1 MRRCPHP
8 QFNSFN
14 RGERMLEMVN
24 VTKNFGGFIALK
36 DVSLKVEEGE
46 LRGLIGPNGSGK
58 TTLFNVISGLLKPS
72 KGKIKFKGN
81 DISSLTP
88 DQICHLG
95 IARTF
100 QIPRPFRNMTVVE
113 NVMLGVMFG
122 DRSRERDAHD
132 PYQKACHC
140 LQLVGLQVN
149 ELTTPNELTAAGLR
163 RLELARAIA
172 TKPKLL
178 LADEFL
184 SGLNREEIDQSSK
197 TLRRI
202 RDEMGITI
210 IWIEHIMS
218 ALMNLVDRV
227 TVLNYGEKIAEGT
240 PHEVASNTNVIEA
253 YLGKETIHAAS
264 D

>member
-1 MRRCPHP
+1 
-8 QFNSFN
+8 
-14 RGERMLEMVN
+14 MLEIIE
-24 VTKNFGGFIALK
+24 VTKHFGGFTALNR
-36 DVSLKVEEGE
+36 VSLRIEEGE

-58 TTLFNVISGLLKPS
+58 TTLFNVISGVLKPS
-72 KGKIKFKGN
+72 SGVIKFLGHK
-81 DISSLTP
+81 ISSLSP

-100 QIPRPFRNMTVVE
+100 QIPRPFRNMTLLE

-122 DRSRERDAHD
+122 EGSKGKDDRDVYEEAEH
-132 PYQKACHC
+132 
-140 LQLVGLQVN
+140 LLLMVGLLARDQ
-149 ELTTPNELTAAGLR
+149 TTPNELTAAGLK

-184 SGLNREEIDQSSK
+184 SGLNQEEIDQASNI
-197 TLRRI
+197 LRKI

-210 IWIEHIMS
+210 LWIEHIMS
-218 ALMNLVDRV
+218 ALMNLADRV

-240 PHEVASNTNVIEA
+240 PKEISTDLNVIEA
-253 YLGKETIHAAS
+253 YLGKEAS
-264 D
+264 YAT

>member
-1 MRRCPHP
+1 
-8 QFNSFN
+8 
-14 RGERMLEMVN
+14 MLEIIE
-24 VTKNFGGFIALK
+24 VTKHFGGFTALNR
-36 DVSLKVEEGE
+36 VSLTIEEGE

-58 TTLFNVISGLLKPS
+58 TTLFNVISGVLKPS
-72 KGKIKFKGN
+72 SGVIKFLGHK
-81 DISSLTP
+81 ISSLSP

-100 QIPRPFRNMTVVE
+100 QIPRPFRNMTLLE

-122 DRSRERDAHD
+122 EGSKGKDDRDVYEEAKHF
-132 PYQKACHC
+132 
-140 LQLVGLQVN
+140 LLMVGLHAKDQ
-149 ELTTPNELTAAGLR
+149 TTPNELTAAGLK

-184 SGLNREEIDQSSK
+184 SGLNQEEIDQASNI
-197 TLRRI
+197 LRKI

-210 IWIEHIMS
+210 LWIEHIMS

-240 PHEVASNTNVIEA
+240 PKEISTDLNVIEA
-253 YLGKETIHAAS
+253 YLGKEAS
-264 D
+264 YAT

>member
-1 MRRCPHP
+1 MD
-8 QFNSFN
+8 
-14 RGERMLEMVN
+14 EKMLEMIN
-24 VTKNFGGFIALK
+24 VTKNFGGFTALK
-36 DVSLKVEEGE
+36 EVSVRLEEGE

-58 TTLFNVISGLLKPS
+58 TTLFNVISGVLKPN
-72 KGKIKFKGN
+72 KGIIKFQGN
-81 DISSLTP
+81 DISSLSP
-88 DQICHLG
+88 DKICHLG

-100 QIPRPFRNMTVVE
+100 QVPRPFRDMTVVE
-113 NVMLGVMFG
+113 NVMLGVIFG
-122 DRSRERDAHD
+122 ERIREKDTHA
-132 PYQKACHC
+132 PYREACHY
-140 LQLVGLQVN
+140 LQLVGLHVKDQ
-149 ELTTPNELTAAGLR
+149 TTPNELTAAGLK

-184 SGLNREEIDQSSK
+184 SGLNQEEIDQSSN

-202 RDEMGITI
+202 RDDMGITI

-240 PHEVASNTNVIEA
+240 PQDVAANVNVIEA
-253 YLGKETIHAAS
+253 YLGEETTHAAT

>member
-1 MRRCPHP
+1 M
-8 QFNSFN
+8 
-14 RGERMLEMVN
+14 EEKMLEIID
-24 VTKNFGGFIALK
+24 VTKYFGGFTALK
-36 DVSLKVEEGE
+36 EVSLKLEEGE

-58 TTLFNVISGLLKPS
+58 TTLFNVVSGVLKPNQ
-72 KGKIKFKGN
+72 GVIKFLAQ
-81 DISSLTP
+81 DISSLPP
-88 DQICHLG
+88 DKICHLG

-113 NVMLGVMFG
+113 NVVLGVIFG
-122 DRSRERDAHD
+122 ERIRGKDIRNPYVEAHT
-132 PYQKACHC
+132 Y
-140 LQLVGLQVN
+140 LQLVGLNVKDQ
-149 ELTTPNELTAAGLR
+149 TTPNELTAVGLK

-184 SGLNREEIDQSSK
+184 SGLNREEIDQSSSI
-197 TLRRI
+197 LRKI
-202 RDEMGITI
+202 RDEMGITV

-240 PHEVASNTNVIEA
+240 PQEVATDNNVIEA
-253 YLGKETIHAAS
+253 YLGKETSHVATDS
-264 D
+264 RD